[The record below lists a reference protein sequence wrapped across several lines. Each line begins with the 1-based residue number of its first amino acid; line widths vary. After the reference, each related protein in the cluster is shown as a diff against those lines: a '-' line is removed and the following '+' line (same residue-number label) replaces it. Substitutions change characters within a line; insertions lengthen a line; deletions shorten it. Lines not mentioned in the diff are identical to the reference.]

1 MNYKIYVNR
10 QMAGWMVTA
19 LAFMFW
25 ALIPWLYFAPP
36 EFMFGSPLALIGFG
50 LLLFGLVFFITGS
63 LLGLRSLAHRFV
75 WAQRMLRL
83 RALLILTVSLA
94 IVTPYLLSPLAP
106 NWSCATAPIR
116 VAIANAQSKNCTET
130 CTDWNGRPCGGW
142 STCYN
147 KNISC
152 SSGGIDQNGRSCQ
165 GCCFSCKIVCDDPTP
180 TPMPPTS
187 IPPTATLIPPTLIPS
202 TSTPIPPTPTRIP
215 STPTPIPP
223 TPTRIPST
231 PTPIPPTPTPI
242 VLPPTVSSSLACDI
256 WGGEGWCRRNGRL
269 VVSASDPQDY
279 SVSITGSSPNFSC
292 TGSCSVS
299 LPAGRSVA
307 SYTATSSISGMS
319 ASGSRSWAYDPI
331 APIASM
337 SISGTDGLNGWYTS
351 SVKVTANASD
361 FLSGIAS
368 VKVSSGGDWSPSIN
382 LTQDGSYHVQVAAV
396 DVAGNT
402 TASAQAIGVDTTAP
416 SINISVAG
424 SLESSGWYSS
434 SVQLSATATDAT
446 SGVNGNVL
454 VSVNGGAWQALP
466 LDLSLDGLYSAKF
479 RVFDVAGN
487 VANSQLSLR
496 VDTTAPSIFISA
508 AGSLNASGWYSS
520 PVQLSATAFDA
531 TSGVNGNVLV
541 SLNGGAW
548 QNLPLDLSLDGLYSA
563 KFRVFDV
570 AGNVTNSQLSLR
582 VDTSAP
588 SIFISAAGSLESS
601 GWFSSPVQL
610 SATAT
615 DATSGVDGSVLVSLN
630 GGAWQA
636 LPLDLTENG
645 YYSAKF
651 RVYDLAGNKT
661 DSQISLKVDAT
672 APTISVSER
681 GNVGQAGWYVSD
693 ATVSASATD
702 ALSGLVSV
710 QYRVDAGAWVDGVS
724 VVVGS
729 GIHTVQFQA
738 SDAAGNLQT
747 ASRKVMVDTT
757 PPVAAFEATLNNSVL
772 SGSVQLLGMVS
783 DVHSG
788 VASVEF
794 SADGATWL
802 PTSVSAAGWNFM
814 WNTLSFKNGKQ
825 PIFLRARDVAGNLGE
840 PVQGNPILDNYPPY
854 VSLSESWNVW
864 ETGSLLAQPNGIP
877 LKSIRVVVKDPLMRY
892 PDTVLSDDNP
902 ASPSIA
908 WDRILGNMI
917 APPGKY
923 MVIAEAC
930 DLYGL
935 CSKDTGTIT
944 IPPGIPL
951 STLTPTPI
959 PESYIEP
966 RATATSQSTPT
977 ELPLDLP
984 TPPSV
989 IAPTPPQI
997 ERSLIWPVIVLAM
1010 LLFMF
1015 TFLLLSDPRPAAL
1028 RSLAR
1033 AIQLSIQEHTK

>member
-454 VSVNGGAWQALP
+454 VSVNGGAWQA
-466 LDLSLDGLYSAKF
+466 
-479 RVFDVAGN
+479 
-487 VANSQLSLR
+487 
-496 VDTTAPSIFISA
+496 
-508 AGSLNASGWYSS
+508 
-520 PVQLSATAFDA
+520 
-531 TSGVNGNVLV
+531 
-541 SLNGGAW
+541 
-548 QNLPLDLSLDGLYSA
+548 LPLDLSLDGLYSA